1 MWALTLSSSG
11 TGSARP
17 SRQASA
23 SVVNQKLAYKR
34 QMKLQQAAAA
44 AESQAASATQA
55 NTPDESAEASRVTA
69 NAQVLGIL

>member
-1 MWALTLSSSG
+1 MSGSG

-17 SRQASA
+17 TRQPSA

-34 QMKLQQAAAA
+34 QMKLQQAAGAA
-44 AESQAASATQA
+44 ESSESQAASATQA
-55 NTPDESAEASRVTA
+55 NTPDESEEAARVTA